1 MDWFQRLTGFSEQS
15 PEQVKQH
22 LTLENDRLCSTVNNQ
37 CWSVGRLN
45 MPSLAELRATATA
58 LPGRLQVSEVI
69 GDVQKLHA
77 DPDNAGALFQVASQ
91 FNLLEMVSPRVT
103 PEQGVGMYGRDFTQG
118 PACAIAAG
126 TAAIYRNY
134 FADVNGQQGQSS
146 SQQLDCIADL
156 GAALGN
162 TNNAL
167 WQMQNGYVMASEQG
181 LAQIQRHLSSIS
193 HEQREQF
200 KGLLR
205 IGVHTDT
212 DVTLEGCNHQVTQVF
227 CSALPLAYSMHD
239 DELWAEFAQ
248 LILEAAYEA
257 TLAVAVQNAQATG
270 NNRVY
275 LTLLGGGAFGNPD
288 EWIIDAIRKAL
299 LAYQDSGLQVG
310 IVSHAQ
316 SKAQVR
322 ALLGEINNVS

>member
-1 MDWFQRLTGFSEQS
+1 MDWFQRLTGFAEQS

-22 LTLENDRLCSTVNNQ
+22 LTLEHDRLCSTVNNQ
-37 CWSVGRLN
+37 RWSVGRLT
-45 MPSLAELRATATA
+45 MPSLAELRASARS

-77 DPDNAGALFQVASQ
+77 DPANAGALFQVASQ

-126 TAAIYRNY
+126 AATIYRNY

-181 LAQIQRHLSSIS
+181 LGQIQQHLSRIS
-193 HEQREQF
+193 HEQREQL
-200 KGLLR
+200 KG
-205 IGVHTDT
+205 
-212 DVTLEGCNHQVTQVF
+212 C
-227 CSALPLAYSMHD
+227 ALVCMPIPMSRCQTAITKSPKLY
-239 DELWAEFAQ
+239 
-248 LILEAAYEA
+248 
-257 TLAVAVQNAQATG
+257 AVPCHWRTPCMTMS
-270 NNRVY
+270 Y
-275 LTLLGGGAFGNPD
+275 
-288 EWIIDAIRKAL
+288 
-299 LAYQDSGLQVG
+299 GL
-310 IVSHAQ
+310 S
-316 SKAQVR
+316 
-322 ALLGEINNVS
+322 LPN

>member
-1 MDWFQRLTGFSEQS
+1 MDWFECLTGFAEQS

-22 LTLENDRLCSTVNNQ
+22 LTLEHNRLCSTVNQQ
-37 CWSVGRLN
+37 CWSVGHLTL
-45 MPSLAELRATATA
+45 PSLAELRANATA

-69 GDVQKLHA
+69 GDVQTLHA
-77 DPDNAGALFQVASQ
+77 DPSNAGALFQVASQ

-103 PEQGVGMYGRDFTQG
+103 PEQGVGIYGRDFTQG

-126 TAAIYRNY
+126 AATIYRNY

-146 SQQLDCIADL
+146 SQQLDGIADL

-181 LAQIQRHLSSIS
+181 LAQIQQQLRSIS
-193 HEQREQF
+193 HTQREQL

-205 IGVHTDT
+205 IGVHADI
-212 DVTLEGCNHQVTQVF
+212 DVTLPGCNHQVTQAL
-227 CSALPLAYSMHD
+227 CSALPLAYSRHD
-239 DELWAEFAQ
+239 DELWTEFAQ

-257 TLAVAVQNAQATG
+257 TLAAAVQNAQATG

-288 EWIIDAIRKAL
+288 GWIMDAIRKAL
-299 LAYQDSGLQVG
+299 LAYQDSGLWVG
-310 IVSHAQ
+310 VVSHSQ
-316 SKAQVR
+316 SNEWVSG
-322 ALLGEINNVS
+322 LICEII

>member
-1 MDWFQRLTGFSEQS
+1 MDWFQRLTGFAEQS

-37 CWSVGRLN
+37 CWSVGRLT
-45 MPSLAELRATATA
+45 MPSLAELRANAIS
-58 LPGRLQVSEVI
+58 LPGRLQLSEVI

-77 DPDNAGALFQVASQ
+77 DLANAGAVFQVASQ

-103 PEQGVGMYGRDFTQG
+103 PEQGVGIYGRDFTQG

-126 TAAIYRNY
+126 AATIYRNY

-146 SQQLDCIADL
+146 TVQLDGIADL

-167 WQMQNGYVMASEQG
+167 WKMNNGYVMASEYG
-181 LAQIQRHLSSIS
+181 LMQIEQHLSSIS
-193 HEQREQF
+193 YEQREQL

-205 IGVHTDT
+205 IGVHADT
-212 DVTLEGCNHQVTQVF
+212 DVTLPDCQHQVTQVF

-239 DELWAEFAQ
+239 DELWTEFAQ
-248 LILEAAYEA
+248 LILDAAYEA
-257 TLAVAVQNAQATG
+257 TLAAAVQNAQATG
-270 NNRVY
+270 NNSVY

-299 LAYQDSGLQVG
+299 LAYQDSGLQVM
-310 IVSHAQ
+310 IVSDSQ

-322 ALLGEINNVS
+322 ALVDEIS